1 MGEREGR
8 GARDG
13 WFWCSVTL
21 DFGSMWVG
29 GGGWRGGGVCDAAT
43 AAPCVCVSR
52 FVVLTFGCLPIRS

>member
-1 MGEREGR
+1 MVLV
-8 GARDG
+8 
-13 WFWCSVTL
+13 WSVTL

-29 GGGWRGGGVCDAAT
+29 VGVVGGEEACDAAT